1 MGTETMVESIMINLN
16 FGGKK
21 KYSTFSDYLENH
33 SEIKQLV
40 AEFLDLW
47 KRAHTAHTVSE
58 VLELESQAFERW
70 DKVEEIAPHDM
81 GGRFCYGTRFL
92 LLDWD
97 STGYPMPSPSAGG
110 HWWRVCI
117 FRAQMERAEKKEKRQ
132 RDRQRKLVKLRRCRK
147 S

>member
-1 MGTETMVESIMINLN
+1 MINWN
-16 FGGKK
+16 FRGEKVQEK

-47 KRAHTAHTVSE
+47 KRAHTAHSVSE
-58 VLELESQAFERW
+58 VEKLCAQAFERW
-70 DKVEEIAPHDM
+70 DKVEEIVPEDM
-81 GGRFCYGTRFL
+81 TDRFIYGTRFL

-97 STGYPMPSPSAGG
+97 STGYPMPSPSSGG
-110 HWWRVCI
+110 HWWRACI
-117 FRAQMERAEKKEKRQ
+117 FAAQMVRAEKEEKRQ
-132 RDRQRKLVKLRRCRK
+132 RDRQRNLVKLRRCRK

>member
-1 MGTETMVESIMINLN
+1 MINSNL
-16 FGGKK
+16 GGEKVQEK

-47 KRAHTAHTVSE
+47 KRAHTAHTLSE

-70 DKVEEIAPHDM
+70 DKVEEIVPEDM
-81 GGRFCYGTRFL
+81 TWRYSYGTRFL
-92 LLDWD
+92 LLDWK

-110 HWWRVCI
+110 HWWRACI
-117 FRAQMERAEKKEKRQ
+117 FMEQMERAEKEEKRQ
-132 RDRQRKLVKLRRCRK
+132 RDRQKNIAKLRRCRK